1 MLKLSQG
8 AKKALELLHSSGHE
22 AYIVGGSVRDMM
34 MGLRANDFDITTS
47 ATPDQIKAA
56 LNGYTT
62 VDTGIKHGT
71 VTFVYEKEPIEIT
84 TYRIDGE
91 YKDSRHPES
100 VKFTKNL
107 ENDLSRR
114 DFTVNA
120 LVYNENEGIIDLF
133 GGQNDIKNKILK
145 AIGDPKKRFEEDAL
159 RILRGVRFASQLGFE
174 IEENTKK
181 AMIECAHLLHN
192 ISSERINTEISKF
205 LLGKNVKK
213 ALLDNYEII
222 GEIIPEIKEMHGFEQ
237 NSKYHIYDV
246 LTHTAVAIENVV
258 PILHLR
264 LTMLLHDTGK
274 PKTYS
279 QDENGQ
285 GHFYG
290 HAKISAEIAED
301 FLNKYRYD
309 NQTKEKV
316 LKLVKIHDTPIEL
329 DRVFIKKR
337 MNRLGKDLFFDLLK
351 VKRADNL
358 AQNPKYFWLDKLDKF
373 DIIAKEIIEENCFTL
388 SSLNVNG
395 SDLISL
401 GFYGKEIGNTLNTLL
416 LEVIEEKLPNEKEAL
431 LKRAAQLK

>member
-1 MLKLSQG
+1 MLTLSQG
-8 AKKALELLHSSGHE
+8 AKKALDLLHSGGYE
-22 AYIVGGSVRDMM
+22 AYIVGGSVRDMI
-34 MGLRANDFDITTS
+34 MGARANDFDITTN
-47 ATPDQIKAA
+47 ATPSDMKRVFD
-56 LNGYTT
+56 GYYT

-71 VTFVYEKEPIEIT
+71 ITFVYEKEPIEIT

-246 LTHTAVAIENVV
+246 LTHTAVAIESVA

-337 MNRLGKDLFFDLLK
+337 MNRLGKDLFLDLLK

-358 AQNPKYFWLDKLDKF
+358 AQNPKHFWLDKLDKF

-388 SSLNVNG
+388 SSLDVNG
-395 SDLISL
+395 SDLITL
-401 GFYGKEIGNTLNTLL
+401 GFCGKEIGNTLNTLL